1 MWWRLGY
8 NFEVGV
14 CIKTVDV
21 VNNCFMA
28 ENVVLLVKWK
38 RKGGGWRVEGGGV
51 EEGTRQGKGADRDG
65 NERKN
70 SEE

>member
-1 MWWRLGY
+1 
-8 NFEVGV
+8 
-14 CIKTVDV
+14 
-21 VNNCFMA
+21 MA